1 MGRLRNSIEIIKA
14 SWRVLQQDREL
25 IWLPVFSLL
34 STAITAALFL
44 GGFWLTTT
52 TDPVTGR
59 FQTSPAGW
67 VILAVM
73 YLVLAFVTIFFNTA
87 LISAAWER
95 LHGGDP
101 TLGSAL
107 DAATARIGKILPWVL
122 VSATVSI
129 IIRAIEQRAGIFGRV
144 VGAVVGIAWSLVT
157 FLVLPII
164 VVEGLG
170 VGDALKRAGEL
181 FKKTWGEQVI
191 GNAAIGLVGA
201 FGVLVAVP
209 VVILAIATGT
219 AMVIVPVVV
228 LAAVWVLGLSA
239 VTSAM
244 SGIFQTALYQYAST
258 GEVPSGFT
266 REQMVGA
273 FRPKNNVLGR
283 SGGAS
288 TGVGTPP
295 IV

>member
-1 MGRLRNSIEIIKA
+1 MGRFRNSVEIVKA

-34 STAITAALFL
+34 STAVTAALFL
-44 GGFWLTTT
+44 GGFWFTHT
-52 TDPVTGR
+52 TDPVTGG
-59 FQTSPAGW
+59 FKTSLAGW
-67 VILAVM
+67 VILGLM

-107 DAATARIGKILPWVL
+107 DAATSRVGKILPWAL

-129 IIRAIEQRAGIFGRV
+129 VIRMVEQRAGIFGRL
-144 VGAVVGIAWSLVT
+144 VGAVAGIAWSLVT

-164 VVEGLG
+164 VIEGLS

-191 GNAAIGLVGA
+191 GNAAIGLVNLLGMI
-201 FGVLVAVP
+201 VAVP
-209 VVILAIATGT
+209 IVVLAFSTSSAV
-219 AMVIVPVVV
+219 VIVPVIALVV
-228 LAAVWVLGLSA
+228 VWVLGLMT

-273 FRPKNNVLGR
+273 FRPKNGVLG
-283 SGGAS
+283 SGGTS
-288 TGVGTPP
+288 GGIGTPP

>member
-34 STAITAALFL
+34 STAVTAALFL
-44 GGFWLTTT
+44 GGAWATHS
-52 TDPVTGR
+52 TDPVTGA
-59 FQTSPAGW
+59 SAMSAAGW
-67 VILAVM
+67 VILGLM
-73 YLVLAFVTIFFNTA
+73 YLALAFVTIFFNTA

-107 DAATARIGKILPWVL
+107 DAATSRIGKILPWAI

-129 IIRAIEQRAGIFGRV
+129 IIRSIEQRAGIVGRV
-144 VGAVVGIAWSLVT
+144 VGAVIGIAWSLVT

-191 GNAAIGLVGA
+191 GNAAIGLVGSL
-201 FGVLVAVP
+201 GVVVAIPFVM
-209 VVILAIATGT
+209 LAIATSS
-219 AMVIVPVVV
+219 AVVIVPTVVIAV
-228 LAAVWVLGLSA
+228 VWVLGLSA

-244 SGIFQTALYQYAST
+244 SGIFQTALYQFAST

-273 FRPKNNVLGR
+273 FRPRNGAFGR
-283 SGGAS
+283 GGPQ

>member
-1 MGRLRNSIEIIKA
+1 MGRFRNSVEIVKA

-25 IWLPVFSLL
+25 IWLPVISLL
-34 STAITAALFL
+34 STAVTAALFL
-44 GGFWLTTT
+44 GGFWLTST
-52 TDPVTGR
+52 TDPVTGN
-59 FQTSPAGW
+59 FQPSVAGW

-73 YLVLAFVTIFFNTA
+73 YLVLAVVTIFCNTA

-107 DAATARIGKILPWVL
+107 DAATSRIGRILPWVL

-129 IIRAIEQRAGIFGRV
+129 IIRAVEQRAGVFGRV
-144 VGAVVGIAWSLVT
+144 IGAVAGIAWSLVT

-170 VGDALKRAGEL
+170 VGDALRRAAEL

-191 GNAAIGLVGA
+191 GNAAIGLLGFVGILIA
-201 FGVLVAVP
+201 APFVIVAV
-209 VVILAIATGT
+209 ATKS
-219 AMVIVPVVV
+219 AVVIVPVVAV
-228 LAAVWVLGLSA
+228 AVVWVLALGAL
-239 VTSAM
+239 TSAM
-244 SGIFQTALYQYAST
+244 SGIFQTALYQFAST

-266 REQMVGA
+266 RDQMVGA
-273 FRPKNNVLGR
+273 FRAKNGVLGR
-283 SGGAS
+283 RGTT

-295 IV
+295 TV

>member
-1 MGRLRNSIEIIKA
+1 MGRFRNSIEIIKA

-25 IWLPVFSLL
+25 IWLPVISLL
-34 STAITAALFL
+34 STAVTAALFL
-44 GGFWLTTT
+44 GGAWLTHT
-52 TDPVTGR
+52 TDPVTGNVAM
-59 FQTSPAGW
+59 SAASW
-67 VILAVM
+67 VILGVM
-73 YLVLAFVTIFFNTA
+73 YLALAFVTIFFNTA
-87 LISAAWER
+87 LICAAWER

-107 DAATARIGKILPWVL
+107 DAATSRIGRILPWAV

-129 IIRAIEQRAGIFGRV
+129 IIRAVEQRAGIVGRV
-144 VGAVVGIAWSLVT
+144 VGAVAGIAWSLVT

-191 GNAAIGLVGA
+191 GNAAIGVVGTLGAMVA
-201 FGVLVAVP
+201 FPFVM
-209 VVILAIATGT
+209 LALATSST
-219 AMVIVPVVV
+219 VVIVPVVV
-228 LAAVWVLGLSA
+228 IAIVWVLGLSA

-273 FRPKNNVLGR
+273 FRPKRGVLGGD
-283 SGGAS
+283 GGTQ

-295 IV
+295 TV